1 MGKALMQFSI
11 LVAVFLAVWFGLSHI
26 DYVKRFH
33 LVGLSKKTEKKIGEL
48 IMDGVKKDNR
58 EIETDSAVAVLDQVK
73 ERLCKENGIDSDDIH
88 LHLIHS
94 NIVNAFALPGNH
106 IVIYT
111 GLVKEC
117 DSASELCGVISHE
130 MGHLVLNHVM
140 KRVLNE
146 VGIGVLATIAT
157 NGNSAAVAQIIKTL
171 SSTAFERKQESEADA
186 QGVKFLEKA
195 RINPR
200 GFSDFMLK
208 MANKSGMPRQ
218 LVWLSTHP
226 DSKERAET
234 ILSLISATHQPYKP
248 ILTDNSWDALK
259 NAAGGDNDN
268 DNE

>member
-1 MGKALMQFSI
+1 MGKALLQFSI
-11 LVAVFLAVWFGLSHI
+11 LVVVFLGLWLGLSRI

-33 LVGLSKKTEKKIGEL
+33 LVGLSKKTEKKIGDL
-48 IMDGVKKDNR
+48 IMDGIKKDDR
-58 EIETDSAVAVLDQVK
+58 EIETDSAVQALDKIK
-73 ERLCKENGIDSDDIH
+73 ERLCTDNGIDPDDIH

-94 NIVNAFALPGNH
+94 NVVNAFALPGNH

-111 GLVKEC
+111 GLINEC

-130 MGHLVLNHVM
+130 MGHLMLNHVM
-140 KRVLNE
+140 KRLINE
-146 VGIGVLATIAT
+146 VGIGVLAAIAT

-208 MANKSGMPRQ
+208 MS
-218 LVWLSTHP
+218 
-226 DSKERAET
+226 E
-234 ILSLISATHQPYKP
+234 ILQGPPTAS
-248 ILTDNSWDALK
+248 
-259 NAAGGDNDN
+259 
-268 DNE
+268 